1 MPLFNVY
8 PLYDVTPV
16 SGKGV
21 YVYDEQGTEYLDL
34 YGGHAVISIG
44 HGHPNYVEAVTEQVS
59 KLGFYSNAIQN
70 PLQKELADKIE
81 TLSGCKDYELFL
93 CNSGAEAN
101 ENALK
106 LASFKTGK
114 SRVVA
119 FRNGFHGRTSAAVAA
134 TDNKN
139 IIAPINAQ
147 QKVTILD
154 LNDIAGVKQELEKG
168 DVCAV
173 IVEFI
178 QGVGGLDQG
187 TTDFF
192 EQVYALCKANHTM
205 FVADEIQSGYGRSGK
220 FFAFQHYNVTPDIIS
235 IAKGMG
241 NGFPIGGILI
251 HPDIEAKFGMLG
263 TTFGGNHLACAAGL
277 SVLNVIEKQKLI
289 DNTNMMSEYFV
300 QIAKTIPQIKTIKG
314 RGLMLGLEFDF
325 EVGEL
330 RKQLIYKYHIFTGGA
345 ANKNLLR
352 ILPPLTVR
360 KEHITMF
367 FEALIEALAEVE
379 TTV

>member
-16 SGKGV
+16 SAKGV
-21 YVYDEQGTEYLDL
+21 FVYDENNSEYLDL

-44 HGHPNYVEAVTEQVS
+44 HGHPKYVEAITNQVA

-70 PLQKELADKIE
+70 PLQKQLADKIE
-81 TLSGCKDYELFL
+81 SLSGCKDYELFL

-106 LASFKTGK
+106 LASFKTQK
-114 SRVVA
+114 SRVIA
-119 FRNGFHGRTSAAVAA
+119 FKNGFHGRTSAAVAA

-154 LNDIAGVKQELEKG
+154 LNDIGAVKTELEKG

-178 QGVGGLDQG
+178 QGVGGLDQA
-187 TTDFF
+187 TADFF
-192 EQVYALCKANHTM
+192 EQLDLLCKANNTL
-205 FVADEIQSGYGRSGK
+205 FIADEVQSGYGRSGK
-220 FFAFQHYNVTPDIIS
+220 FFAFQYYKVTPDIIS
-235 IAKGMG
+235 VAKGMG

-277 SVLNVIEKQKLI
+277 SVLNVIEEEKLM
-289 DNTNMMSEYFV
+289 DNVKTISDYFIK
-300 QIAKTIPQIKTIKG
+300 IAKTIPQINNIKG

-325 EVGEL
+325 EVSDL
-330 RKQLIYKYHIFTGGA
+330 RKKLIYEYHIFTGGA
-345 ANKNLLR
+345 ANKKLLR
-352 ILPPLTVR
+352 ILPPLNVN
-360 KEHITMF
+360 KEHIDQF
-367 FEALIEALAEVE
+367 FEALIAALEE
-379 TTV
+379 

>member
-16 SGKGV
+16 SAKGV
-21 YVYDEQGTEYLDL
+21 FVYDEKNSEYLDL

-44 HGHPNYVEAVTEQVS
+44 HGHPKYVEAITNQVA

-70 PLQKELADKIE
+70 PLQKQLADKIE
-81 TLSGCKDYELFL
+81 SLSGCKDYELFL

-106 LASFKTGK
+106 LASFKTQK
-114 SRVVA
+114 SRVIA
-119 FRNGFHGRTSAAVAA
+119 FKNGFHGRTSAAVAA

-154 LNDIAGVKQELEKG
+154 LNDIRAVKTELEQG

-178 QGVGGLDQG
+178 QGVGGLDQANA
-187 TTDFF
+187 DFF
-192 EQVYALCKANHTM
+192 EQLDVLCKANNTL
-205 FVADEIQSGYGRSGK
+205 FIADEVQSGYGRSGK
-220 FFAFQHYNVTPDIIS
+220 FFAFQYYKVTPDIIS

-251 HPDIEAKFGMLG
+251 HPNIKSKFGMLG
-263 TTFGGNHLACAAGL
+263 TTFGGNHLACVAGL
-277 SVLNVIEKQKLI
+277 SVLNVIEEEKLM
-289 DNTNMMSEYFV
+289 DNVKTISDYFIK
-300 QIAKTIPQIKTIKG
+300 IAKSIPQIRNIKG

-325 EVGEL
+325 EVSEL
-330 RKQLIYKYHIFTGGA
+330 RKKLIYNYHIFTGGA
-345 ANKNLLR
+345 ANKKLLR
-352 ILPPLTVR
+352 ILPPLNIE
-360 KEHITMF
+360 KKHIDQF
-367 FEALIEALAEVE
+367 FESLVDALKIN
-379 TTV
+379 